1 MSIKFISL
9 FKIFSNSNLG
19 FVKLHSWYYHI
30 REFGGL
36 NGMCTETYEFL
47 HKFYVKQSYCLSS
60 SRTINKISMYNSY
73 LINFFYF

>member
-1 MSIKFISL
+1 MYYRKLKKNKHKFISL

-36 NGMCTETYEFL
+36 NGMCTETFL
-47 HKFYVKQSYCLSS
+47 NY
-60 SRTINKISMYNSY
+60 
-73 LINFFYF
+73 